1 MRPAVD
7 LQTAY
12 NDIGAAFR
20 RQATIAAINRE
31 AVQLALELPYGDE
44 DGLLKAV
51 AVAGAVAQLG
61 WLICELRG
69 PLIGLERAGAA
80 LERA

>member
-7 LQTAY
+7 LQ
-12 NDIGAAFR
+12 AANSAIANAFH
-20 RQATIAAINRE
+20 RQATIAAIHRE
-31 AVQLALELPYGDE
+31 SVDLALELPYGDE

-61 WLICELRG
+61 WLICELRS
-69 PLIGLERAGAA
+69 PLIALECAGAVLERA
-80 LERA
+80 